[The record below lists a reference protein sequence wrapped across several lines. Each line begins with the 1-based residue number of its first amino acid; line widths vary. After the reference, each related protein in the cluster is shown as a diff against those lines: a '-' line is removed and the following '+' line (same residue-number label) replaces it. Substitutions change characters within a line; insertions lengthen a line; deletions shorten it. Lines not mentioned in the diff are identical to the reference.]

1 MEQQT
6 TAELSGK
13 WQKDKS
19 QSDSMQQAC
28 DVVQLKWVL
37 KRALAILNTLEV
49 LTHAAGF
56 SLEHMTS

>member
-13 WQKDKS
+13 WQKEKS

-49 LTHAAGF
+49 PTHAAGF
-56 SLEHMTS
+56 SVKHMIS

>member
-1 MEQQT
+1 MEQQP

-49 LTHAAGF
+49 LTHAAG
-56 SLEHMTS
+56 